1 MKTLRKQR
9 TIARPAEVTG
19 FGYWSGKNVRV
30 EFRPASANSGITF
43 VRGDLDRP
51 RRIPAAVEHRIE
63 VPRRTA
69 LAADGSQV
77 EMVEHIL
84 AAVYGL
90 CIDNCEIWVDGH
102 EMPGCDGS
110 AQPFVAALDAAG
122 IVEQP
127 AIRQRLV
134 VADITR
140 VGDDDCWIEA
150 RPLPTG
156 RLSLKYKLDYGQN
169 NPIGKQAIEVLLNTA
184 SFRQELA
191 PARTFILQEEA
202 DWLRQRGL
210 GTRVTNKDL
219 LVFGPDGVIENEL
232 RYENECV
239 RHKALDLLG
248 DLSLAGCDLAGQFI
262 AHKSGHR
269 LNAELVKV
277 LLKEGQMEQGLRRTG

>member
-9 TIARPAEVTG
+9 TISRATEVTG
-19 FGYWSGKNVRV
+19 FGYWSGKDVRV
-30 EFRPASANSGITF
+30 EFRPAPAQSGIVF

-51 RRIPAAVEHRIE
+51 RRIPVAVEHRIE

-69 LAADGSQV
+69 LAADGAQV

-84 AAVYGL
+84 AAFYGL
-90 CIDNCEIWVDGH
+90 SIDNCEIWVDGP

-110 AQPFVAALDAAG
+110 AQPFVAALDAVGA
-122 IVEQP
+122 VEQP
-127 AIRQRLV
+127 ALRRRLV
-134 VADITR
+134 VTDITR

-150 RPLPTG
+150 RPLPGG

-169 NPIGKQAIEVLLNTA
+169 NPIGKQAIEVALNAA

-210 GTRVTNKDL
+210 GKRVTNQDL
-219 LVFGPDGVIENEL
+219 LVFGPEGVLDNEL
-232 RYENECV
+232 RFDNECV

-248 DLSLAGCDLAGQFI
+248 DLSLAGFELAGQFI
-262 AHKSGHR
+262 AYKSGHR

-277 LLKEGQMEQGLRRTG
+277 LLKEGQMEQELRRTG